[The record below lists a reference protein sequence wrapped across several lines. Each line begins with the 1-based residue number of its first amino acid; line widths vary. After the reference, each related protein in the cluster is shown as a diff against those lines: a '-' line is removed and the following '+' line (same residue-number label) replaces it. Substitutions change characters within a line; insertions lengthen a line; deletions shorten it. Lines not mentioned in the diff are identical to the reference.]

1 MTEKS
6 DEHRGIQRVGHR
18 RFRIGIS
25 KRRAVCH
32 HKDGRQPQGRA
43 VDAAVGH
50 PGDGRL
56 AHALDGPARSDRR
69 DELPDGRARAGWS
82 PRRPRA
88 GTVDAGRHCAV
99 PGIRGR
105 ASGRGGPQP
114 GPRVGAADNPRCASS
129 ARLRPRRAG
138 RGKRDVRPPEPTTRR
153 VGRRT
158 GRGLPARPPGRER
171 PPVAGQ
177 VEVSRPLTGLS
188 QLLGAIAL
196 IGLGG
201 LFAAIDAAIS
211 TVSLARV
218 QELVRDERP
227 GAGALFKVMSERP
240 RYINLVVLLR
250 IICEITATVL
260 LVVFLY
266 DNFGLTWALFGAAT
280 IMVLTSFVVIGVGPR
295 TLGRQNA
302 YSIALV
308 TALPLQVISW
318 LLMPI
323 SRLLVLVGNALTPG
337 RGFRNG
343 PFASEIE
350 LREVVDLAQQRGVVA
365 ADERRMIESVF
376 ELGDTPAREVMVPR
390 TEMIWIESDKSAD
403 QATSVAVRSGHSRI
417 PVIGEN
423 VDDIVGVVYLKDLV
437 QQTYYSNN
445 GGRDTSVAQIMR
457 PAVFVPDS
465 KPLDALL
472 REMQRDRNHM
482 SLLVDEYGAIAGL
495 VTIEDVLEE
504 IVGEI
509 ADEYDTDEVAPI
521 EDLGDRH
528 FRVSARL
535 PIEDLGELYGVE
547 FDEDLAVDT
556 VGGLLAFELG
566 RVPLPGAEVISHG
579 LRLQAEGGTDHRGRV
594 RIGTV
599 LLSPAESDDSD

>member
-1 MTEKS
+1 VTS
-6 DEHRGIQRVGHR
+6 
-18 RFRIGIS
+18 FY
-25 KRRAVCH
+25 
-32 HKDGRQPQGRA
+32 
-43 VDAAVGH
+43 
-50 PGDGRL
+50 
-56 AHALDGPARSDRR
+56 
-69 DELPDGRARAGWS
+69 
-82 PRRPRA
+82 
-88 GTVDAGRHCAV
+88 
-99 PGIRGR
+99 
-105 ASGRGGPQP
+105 
-114 GPRVGAADNPRCASS
+114 
-129 ARLRPRRAG
+129 
-138 RGKRDVRPPEPTTRR
+138 
-153 VGRRT
+153 
-158 GRGLPARPPGRER
+158 
-171 PPVAGQ
+171 
-177 VEVSRPLTGLS
+177 
-188 QLLGAIAL
+188 QLLGVIVL

-201 LFAAIDAAIS
+201 LFAALDAAIS

-218 QELVRDERP
+218 HELVRDERP
-227 GAGALFKVMSERP
+227 GARSLLKVMADRP

-250 IICEITATVL
+250 ITCEITATVL

-266 DNFGLTWALFGAAT
+266 DNFGLQWALLGAAA
-280 IMVLTSFVVIGVGPR
+280 IMVVTSFVVIGVGPR
-295 TLGRQNA
+295 TLGRQHA
-302 YSIALV
+302 YSISLA

-323 SRLLVLVGNALTPG
+323 SRVLVLLGNALTPG

-390 TEMIWIESDKSAD
+390 TEMVWIEGDKSPS
-403 QATSVAVRSGHSRI
+403 QAMALAVRSGYSRI

-423 VDDIVGVVYLKDLV
+423 VDDILGVVYLKDLV
-437 QQTYYSNN
+437 RHIFYSTDR
-445 GGRDTSVAQIMR
+445 GRGSSVAQVMR

-482 SLLVDEYGAIAGL
+482 ALLVDEYGAIAGL
-495 VTIEDVLEE
+495 VSIEDVLEE

-509 ADEYDTDEVAPI
+509 ADEYDQAETAPI
-521 EDLGDRH
+521 EELGDKH

-547 FDEDLAVDT
+547 FDDDLDVDT
-556 VGGLLAFELG
+556 VGGLLALELG
-566 RVPLPGAEVISHG
+566 RVPLPGAEVVSHG
-579 LRLQAEGGTDHRGRV
+579 LRLQAEGGRDHRGRV

-599 LLSPAESDDSD
+599 LLSPVESEEDIQ